1 MSIRDEIKTRTLV
14 SPFYA
19 ATGVAIIALAV
30 VGVLIATH

>member
-1 MSIRDEIKTRTLV
+1 MSIRNEIKTRTLV